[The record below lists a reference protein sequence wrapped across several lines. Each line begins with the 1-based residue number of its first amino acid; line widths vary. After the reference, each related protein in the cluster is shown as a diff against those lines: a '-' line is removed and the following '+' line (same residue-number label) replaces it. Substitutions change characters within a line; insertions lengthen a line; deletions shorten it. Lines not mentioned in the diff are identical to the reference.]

1 MVTAMWIFASYFF
14 LTVLSFQSLFVAL
27 PVLILLLVGL
37 PLRLYLLVDV
47 EHVAYGYLA
56 AFLLLTFAIA
66 IMISIDVVSSAKL
79 VFKQLFE
86 MHRQKECFRTILSSF
101 PEGVLIAKVTKLS
114 QVEAQQQAIIFGKK
128 TGGASSSS
136 PVKSQR
142 PNSASNCSE
151 DDNDMEEPIRVD
163 VLFMNSHLQRFLG
176 ASKRNKFK
184 PQEGLE

>member
-1 MVTAMWIFASYFF
+1 
-14 LTVLSFQSLFVAL
+14 
-27 PVLILLLVGL
+27 
-37 PLRLYLLVDV
+37 
-47 EHVAYGYLA
+47 
-56 AFLLLTFAIA
+56 
-66 IMISIDVVSSAKL
+66 
-79 VFKQLFE
+79 

-128 TGGASSSS
+128 TGGASQSS

-142 PNSASNCSE
+142 NISATNGSE
-151 DDNDMEEPIRVD
+151 DDDMEEPIRVD

-176 ASKRNKFK
+176 ATKRNKFK